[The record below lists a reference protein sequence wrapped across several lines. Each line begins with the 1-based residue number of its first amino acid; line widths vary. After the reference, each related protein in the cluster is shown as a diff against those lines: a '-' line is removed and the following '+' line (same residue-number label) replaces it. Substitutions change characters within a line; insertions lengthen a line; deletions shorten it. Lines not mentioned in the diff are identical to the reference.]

1 MVAVSIEHRTPRCGT
16 AGRGRL
22 SCAQMSVLGTI
33 VESTRARIAERR
45 RVRPI
50 EELTARLRDAPEPRS
65 LHDAIAKG
73 FGVIAEHKRRSPS
86 GGASDPE
93 NLSRAYAAYAEA
105 PWVVAVSVLTD
116 EPYFD
121 GSIDDLGVARE
132 RVKKPV
138 LRKDFIVDDYQV
150 VEARAFGA
158 DAILLMAS
166 VLVDEPATL
175 RRLYEHARALGM
187 DVLVELGM
195 TERPIESLVS
205 VVPPEARIWGVNA
218 RQFAKRGA
226 PSAAAQS
233 TSFAPGE
240 KHDLTDVAAHREH
253 RKLVPAGKLAVAESG
268 IHHAAELAAARDAGY
283 DAALIGTAFLDPKR
297 RIADVVDEL
306 GRVFA

>member
-1 MVAVSIEHRTPRCGT
+1 MRPRV
-16 AGRGRL
+16 L
-22 SCAQMSVLGTI
+22 PCAQMSVLGTI

-45 RVRPI
+45 RARPI

-65 LHDAIAKG
+65 LHDAIARG
-73 FGVIAEHKRRSPS
+73 FGVIAEHKRCSPS
-86 GGASDPE
+86 GGPSDPE
-93 NLSRAYAAYAEA
+93 NLSRAYSVYADA

-116 EPYFD
+116 EPYFG

-166 VLVDEPATL
+166 VLADEPATM
-175 RRLYEHARALGM
+175 RRLYDHARALGM

-218 RQFAKRGA
+218 RQFAKRSNAGA
-226 PSAAAQS
+226 P

-240 KHDLTDVAAHREH
+240 KHDLPTDIAAHREH
-253 RKLVPAGKLAVAESG
+253 RKLVPPGKLAVAESG

-297 RIADVVDEL
+297 RIQDVVDDL

>member
-1 MVAVSIEHRTPRCGT
+1 
-16 AGRGRL
+16 
-22 SCAQMSVLGTI
+22 MSVLGTI
-33 VESTRARIAERR
+33 VESTRARVAERR
-45 RVRPI
+45 RIRPI
-50 EELTARLRDAPEPRS
+50 DELSARLRDAPEPRS
-65 LHDAIAKG
+65 LHDAIARG

-86 GGASDPE
+86 GGPSDPE

-116 EPYFD
+116 EPYFG

-166 VLVDEPATL
+166 VLAEQPATM
-175 RRLYEHARALGM
+175 RRLYDQARALGM

-218 RQFAKRGA
+218 RQFAKRGGGERRTEQTA
-226 PSAAAQS
+226 
-233 TSFAPGE
+233 FAPGE
-240 KHDLTDVAAHREH
+240 RHDLPTDVAAHREH
-253 RKLVPAGKLAVAESG
+253 RELVPPGKLAVAESG
-268 IHHAAELAAARDAGY
+268 IHHARELAAARDAGY
-283 DAALIGTAFLDPKR
+283 DAALIGTAFLAPER
-297 RIADVVDEL
+297 RIADVVSEL
-306 GRVFA
+306 GRVFE